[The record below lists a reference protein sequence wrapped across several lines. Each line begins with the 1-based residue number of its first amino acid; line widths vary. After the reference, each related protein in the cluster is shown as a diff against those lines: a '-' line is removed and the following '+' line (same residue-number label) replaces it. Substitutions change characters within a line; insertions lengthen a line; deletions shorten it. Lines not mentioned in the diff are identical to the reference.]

1 MGRRNFWLKNFA
13 FSLDCALISALLCA
27 MTITPPTGTSIQN
40 PSRPPLNE
48 EASPL
53 QITASQLLA
62 SGEDS
67 KVTETPAEMGI
78 VQTQSESTLGLAG
91 KFSLTLLA
99 GGVLMGGAGLPVS
112 LCVLSMPLLAAAIAG
127 LAGACILGS
136 ILTAIVALVEPS
148 NRSSMGRLQDGQNGT
163 VVPDSGAK
171 LARQEFEVLAIG
183 GQSLLEKLLEV
194 QARLLKEQQAIRAQY
209 ETVLK
214 ETSQLKE
221 AQLKNEAV
229 TEKLTKLPES
239 LERAVASDFSV
250 KMAAL
255 DAKLSE
261 LNERDAE
268 VTANSYMA
276 AESATEL
283 ENLKEK
289 VKSTETALADSEQRR
304 VALER
309 DLAKITAA
317 LNQDAV
323 ATLSA
328 KLNQLETALTESQK
342 GEKSLEANLAEIKDM
357 LKQDM
362 EATLPE
368 KFNGLETALAASK
381 QGTETLETGLSE
393 IKEMLQRTLITLPEE
408 VGTLAGK
415 LAQSEA
421 EKASFRESLDALNQV
436 MNEQL
441 SINNKLTNQVKELEK
456 ALTEEQERRALFDQ
470 RLVKPNGSPQPNSVA
485 LPRQSS
491 SDIESRENSPIVA
504 ANGRSSSESSQM
516 FTDNSLDVFS
526 PLSTKEDLTPRA
538 MPLGP
543 KDSCSDE
550 ELSSVEGIF
559 EEIQGPDRLPS
570 KNGKRS
576 SSKQESLLRG
586 PVEKGDETVE

>member
-136 ILTAIVALVEPS
+136 ILTAIVAIVEPS
-148 NRSSMGRLQDGQNGT
+148 KRSAIKFPQE
-163 VVPDSGAK
+163 SGSENHVLESRTR
-171 LARQEFEVLAIG
+171 LARQELDVIAVG
-183 GQSLLEKLLEV
+183 GQSVLEKLLNTQERIL
-194 QARLLKEQQAIRAQY
+194 QEQQSLKTQY
-209 ETVLK
+209 EETLQEHAAKLEESRTKNETLREELPSAVK
-214 ETSQLKE
+214 ET
-221 AQLKNEAV
+221 
-229 TEKLTKLPES
+229 
-239 LERAVASDFSV
+239 VASEFNA
-250 KMAAL
+250 KMAIL
-255 DAKLSE
+255 ETKLSE
-261 LNERDAE
+261 LNTKEADVA
-268 VTANSYMA
+268 TNSLMTE
-276 AESATEL
+276 ESAAEL
-283 ENLKEK
+283 ENLKKK
-289 VKSTETALADSEQRR
+289 VKAAETALADSEQRR
-304 VALER
+304 SALEG
-309 DLAKITAA
+309 DLTKITEA
-317 LNQDAV
+317 LNQNAV

-381 QGTETLETGLSE
+381 QGTETLETRLSE
-393 IKEMLQRTLITLPEE
+393 IKEMLQRTLITLPDE

-470 RLVKPNGSPQPNSVA
+470 RLGKPNGSPQPNSVA

-538 MPLGP
+538 MTPGP
-543 KDSCSDE
+543 KDSSCDE
-550 ELSSVEGIF
+550 ELSSAEGIF
-559 EEIQGPDRLPS
+559 EEIQVPDRLPS

>member
-1 MGRRNFWLKNFA
+1 
-13 FSLDCALISALLCA
+13 

-309 DLAKITAA
+309 NLAKITAA

-381 QGTETLETGLSE
+381 QGTETLETRLSE
-393 IKEMLQRTLITLPEE
+393 IKEMLQRTLITLPDE

-516 FTDNSLDVFS
+516 FTDNSLDVFP

-538 MPLGP
+538 MTPGP
-543 KDSCSDE
+543 KDSSSDE
-550 ELSSVEGIF
+550 ELSSAEGIF
-559 EEIQGPDRLPS
+559 EEIQVPDRLPS

-586 PVEKGDETVE
+586 PVEKADETVE